1 MTVGAADFW
10 EAPHET
16 KTKPARSFRSRRF
29 LALLRQIRRRYSFTS
44 IARRIVVLNMLAL
57 VVLVGGILYLNQ
69 FRAGLIENRRDSLLE
84 HGKIISLAL
93 AEKANAEADR
103 GQSSDFEIQMPA
115 VSAGDSVDNL
125 AFALNVET
133 VTPII
138 RQVDKATGI
147 RARVY
152 DRDGVL
158 LADSKRLYSR
168 GEVLRFDLPPVA
180 QETPSALSRLWLW
193 VKTFAANRNLPTYRD
208 IGAQN
213 GKAYKAVEVA
223 LDGGLMSVVSLTE
236 KGETIMIVGVPVQR
250 LHKTIGALMLTSA
263 EGEIDKIIANER
275 AAILYTAALVLAVTV
290 VLSIWLAGTIAGPMR
305 RLAAAADRVRIT
317 MRGQDQIPV
326 FEDRADEIGNLS
338 FALRDMTKALFQRK
352 EATECFAADVAHEL
366 KNPLTSLKSAAEML
380 SLAKT
385 AEDRERLVGII
396 QHDVSRM
403 NRLITDISDASRLDG
418 ELARETFEPI
428 DAAKLVG
435 EICSTLSDI
444 HREGTPSIE
453 FQVHGAGNTAPE
465 GFVINGHGSR
475 IGQVINNIIDNAISF
490 SPENGKIYVTAKRA
504 RRVKEIEIAIEDD
517 GPGIAPENLEKVFT
531 RFYTD
536 RPGHEPFGRNSG
548 LGLHISQQIV
558 NAHGGRMWAENRIS
572 PKPRRPGS
580 KAPDVEKSYGARF
593 VIRLPAA

>member
-1 MTVGAADFW
+1 
-10 EAPHET
+10 
-16 KTKPARSFRSRRF
+16 
-29 LALLRQIRRRYSFTS
+29 
-44 IARRIVVLNMLAL
+44 
-57 VVLVGGILYLNQ
+57 
-69 FRAGLIENRRDSLLE
+69 
-84 HGKIISLAL
+84 
-93 AEKANAEADR
+93 
-103 GQSSDFEIQMPA
+103 
-115 VSAGDSVDNL
+115 
-125 AFALNVET
+125 
-133 VTPII
+133 
-138 RQVDKATGI
+138 
-147 RARVY
+147 
-152 DRDGVL
+152 
-158 LADSKRLYSR
+158 
-168 GEVLRFDLPPVA
+168 
-180 QETPSALSRLWLW
+180 
-193 VKTFAANRNLPTYRD
+193 
-208 IGAQN
+208 
-213 GKAYKAVEVA
+213 
-223 LDGGLMSVVSLTE
+223 
-236 KGETIMIVGVPVQR
+236 
-250 LHKTIGALMLTSA
+250 
-263 EGEIDKIIANER
+263 
-275 AAILYTAALVLAVTV
+275 
-290 VLSIWLAGTIAGPMR
+290 
-305 RLAAAADRVRIT
+305 
-317 MRGQDQIPV
+317 
-326 FEDRADEIGNLS
+326 
-338 FALRDMTKALFQRK
+338 
-352 EATECFAADVAHEL
+352 VAHEL